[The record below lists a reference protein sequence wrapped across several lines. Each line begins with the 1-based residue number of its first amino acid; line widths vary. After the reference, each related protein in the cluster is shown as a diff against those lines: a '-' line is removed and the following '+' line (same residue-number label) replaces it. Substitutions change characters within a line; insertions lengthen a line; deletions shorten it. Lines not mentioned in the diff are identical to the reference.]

1 MEEEKKISGWSSFA
15 AVTRIR
21 QGCETTP
28 FLWHHRFQKI
38 QFLTFTRRQTGWH
51 FQTFPL
57 WTPFFKNVRFWSFKT
72 LDSCK
77 WQKKQNNKE
86 FYSLRGS
93 PSSCKTIPKTC
104 RLHSSCIL
112 KFQAQPGLILL
123 PRAGWRDG
131 DEMDSI
137 TGWLMTLTTAAGSTA
152 SERTQKK
159 HLEIP
164 HAKEQVGGNRQQSP
178 RLGRVFFFFCRLE
191 DELAEEKVW
200 LAPHLWGTNLSCR
213 FCSAREDLER
223 SLTSD
228 VSDVG
233 KEPAANGDCSALLR
247 PGAPHHRRPHTSL
260 WQQDGRKT
268 VHYFILTRLAHDG
281 INRNTA
287 RLSAVSVAALKC
299 QGRECPPGSAEAFRR
314 SASVQQVQLHHGQ
327 SSYTP
332 TCFESS
338 VI

>member
-1 MEEEKKISGWSSFA
+1 MPLAFKLHFKVSSSADETRWIRSQADWWHWQRLLA
-15 AVTRIR
+15 AL
-21 QGCETTP
+21 C
-28 FLWHHRFQKI
+28 QKGRKRS
-38 QFLTFTRRQTGWH
+38 TW
-51 FQTFPL
+51 
-57 WTPFFKNVRFWSFKT
+57 KT
-72 LDSCK
+72 LM
-77 WQKKQNNKE
+77 QKNRSGE
-86 FYSLRGS
+86 
-93 PSSCKTIPKTC
+93 TC
-104 RLHSSCIL
+104 SKVQDL
-112 KFQAQPGLILL
+112 
-123 PRAGWRDG
+123 
-131 DEMDSI
+131 
-137 TGWLMTLTTAAGSTA
+137 
-152 SERTQKK
+152 
-159 HLEIP
+159 
-164 HAKEQVGGNRQQSP
+164 VG
-178 RLGRVFFFFCRLE
+178 FFFCRLE

-200 LAPHLWGTNLSCR
+200 LALHLCGTNLSCR

-247 PGAPHHRRPHTSL
+247 PGAPHRRRRRHPHTSL

-268 VHYFILTRLAHDG
+268 VHYFILTSLAHDG

-299 QGRECPPGSAEAFRR
+299 QGRECPPGSAEAFRH